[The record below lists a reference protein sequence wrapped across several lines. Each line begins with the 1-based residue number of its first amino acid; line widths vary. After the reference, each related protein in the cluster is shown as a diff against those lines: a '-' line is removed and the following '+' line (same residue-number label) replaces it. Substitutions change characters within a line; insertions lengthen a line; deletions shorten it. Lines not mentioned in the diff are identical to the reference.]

1 MKKVNGLRPG
11 IIKLFP
17 ARETFVIDIPA
28 GDGKTPYLFYSVK
41 IHIIGTER
49 RTHIRPTCSLFGQG
63 QNLGSTLGEPEFV
76 AQQFFKIPAS
86 GGLSRVT
93 SQFFAGGMANIMLL
107 VVRAYM
113 C

>member
-1 MKKVNGLRPG
+1 LVSD
-11 IIKLFP
+11 FP
-17 ARETFVIDIPA
+17 DGDVGTGKPLTFFTVC
-28 GDGKTPYLFYSVK
+28 K

-49 RTHIRPTCSLFGQG
+49 RTQIRPTRSLFGHG
-63 QNLGSTLGEPEFV
+63 QNLGSTSGVPEFV
-76 AQQFFKIPAS
+76 AQQFFKIPDS

-93 SQFFAGGMANIMLL
+93 SQFLAGEMANIMLL

>member
-1 MKKVNGLRPG
+1 MVSD
-11 IIKLFP
+11 FP
-17 ARETFVIDIPA
+17 
-28 GDGKTPYLFYSVK
+28 DGKTANLFYSVK

-49 RTHIRPTCSLFGQG
+49 RTQIRPTCSLFSHG
-63 QNLGSTLGEPEFV
+63 QNFGSTSGEPEFV
-76 AQQFFKIPAS
+76 AQQFFNIPAS

-93 SQFFAGGMANIMLL
+93 SQFFASGMANIMLS